1 VIAGRTGPIEAE
13 ADRDHV
19 VATSPSILALLAL
32 VGFASGFV
40 DAVALDRVG
49 TRASSVCEIRLQ
61 GAMIGAMPNDVKPLT
76 DLPAYVDPIS
86 GQKYPISEPRWR
98 SDTGA
103 PLMITA
109 LPGLGRNMI
118 DTGKRSLWRYAAALP
133 VDVSDPITMGEG
145 CTPLISRKWRGAAAL
160 FKLEWFSPT
169 GSFKDRGASV
179 MVSILRGQGVTRLLE
194 DSSGN
199 GGAAIAAYAAAGGVA
214 AKILVPAS
222 TTHDKT
228 VQMRAYG
235 AEVELIPGTRQDV
248 SDAAERQAATIFYA
262 GHNWQPFFLQGTKT
276 LAYELWEDLSF
287 NAPDNV
293 IIPTG
298 AGSNIM
304 GCDIGFSELLRCGEI
319 PSRPRLFAAQ
329 PENCAPLHA
338 SFMAG
343 SDHLAPVEVRPTI
356 AEGASIAKPVRA
368 REVLAAL
375 RRSGGATVAVSEV
388 EIERALFELGRIGL
402 YVEPTSAIAAAAFT
416 KLLEG
421 GVILPN
427 ETSVLVLTG
436 AGLKTTRRTAELMGA
451 L

>member
-1 VIAGRTGPIEAE
+1 
-13 ADRDHV
+13 
-19 VATSPSILALLAL
+19 
-32 VGFASGFV
+32 
-40 DAVALDRVG
+40 
-49 TRASSVCEIRLQ
+49 
-61 GAMIGAMPNDVKPLT
+61 MPNDVKPLG
-76 DLPAYVDPIS
+76 DPPAYVDPIS
-86 GQKYPISEPRWR
+86 GEKYPISEPRWR

-109 LPGLGRNMI
+109 LPGLGRDMI
-118 DTGKRSLWRYAAALP
+118 DIGERSLWRYAAALP
-133 VDVSDPITMGEG
+133 VDVPDPITMGEG
-145 CTPLISRKWRGAAAL
+145 CTPLVLRTWRGAPAR

-199 GGAAIAAYAAAGGVA
+199 GGAAIAAYAAAGGLA

-222 TTHDKT
+222 TPHDKT
-228 VQMRAYG
+228 VQMRSYG
-235 AEVELIPGTRQDV
+235 AEVELIPGTRQETG
-248 SDAAERQAATIFYA
+248 DAAARQAATIFYA

-276 LAYELWEDLSF
+276 LAYELWEDLGFS
-287 NAPDNV
+287 APDNI

-304 GCDIGFSELLRCGEI
+304 GCDIGFGELLRRGEI
-319 PSRPRLFAAQ
+319 ANRPRLFAAQ

-338 SFMAG
+338 SFMAA
-343 SDHLAPVEVRPTI
+343 SNDLTPVEVRPTI

-375 RRSGGATVAVSEV
+375 RRSSGATVTVSEV
-388 EIERALFELGRIGL
+388 EIEGALFELGRIGL

-416 KLLEG
+416 KLLDR
-421 GVILPN
+421 GVIQPS
-427 ETSVLVLTG
+427 ETTVLVLTG
-436 AGLKTTRRTAELMGA
+436 AGLKTTQRIGELISA
-451 L
+451 LPAR